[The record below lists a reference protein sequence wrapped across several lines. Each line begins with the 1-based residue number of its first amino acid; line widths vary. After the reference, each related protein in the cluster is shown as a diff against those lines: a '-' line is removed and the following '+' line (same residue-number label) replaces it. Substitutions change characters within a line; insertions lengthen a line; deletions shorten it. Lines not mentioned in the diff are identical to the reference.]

1 MKTLEIIY
9 TVVGLVLIGAGFI
22 LLAFGNDWGLV
33 GLLVALLFLFKRET
47 DAELGTE
54 PEK

>member
-1 MKTLEIIY
+1 MKTLEI
-9 TVVGLVLIGAGFI
+9 VGNVCGLILIGAGFI

-33 GLLVALLFLFKRET
+33 GLLIALLFLFKRET

>member
-33 GLLVALLFLFKRET
+33 GLLVALALLFKRET
-47 DAELGTE
+47 DEELGTE